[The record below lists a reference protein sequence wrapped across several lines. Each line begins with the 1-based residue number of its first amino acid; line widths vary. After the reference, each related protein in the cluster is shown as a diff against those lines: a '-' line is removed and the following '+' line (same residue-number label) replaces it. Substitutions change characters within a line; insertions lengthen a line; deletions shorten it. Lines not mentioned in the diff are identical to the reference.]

1 VPVRE
6 EKDPRIERYAEAA
19 AAHGRATEGGDSKS
33 ANKAYDIIADVY
45 RELREEGA
53 RDRLLP
59 LLEHPDA
66 SVRCWAGAHAL
77 EFAPEDGERVL
88 TDLAQGDRSTIGFD
102 AKMTLS
108 EWRAGKL
115 TFP

>member
-1 VPVRE
+1 
-6 EKDPRIERYAEAA
+6 
-19 AAHGRATEGGDSKS
+19 
-33 ANKAYDIIADVY
+33 
-45 RELREEGA
+45 
-53 RDRLLP
+53 
-59 LLEHPDA
+59 
-66 SVRCWAGAHAL
+66 
-77 EFAPEDGERVL
+77 VL